1 MRARRY
7 FRHDASVKLVNV
19 DLRRKGRPQNVAI
32 FVDDRRRRFVATRF
46 YRKYFHCYAFR
57 CVDLLFRVVAPGVE
71 VEHGSDLFFPFVRYE
86 QLQTRR
92 RIKRYLPKVYPTPID
107 VEVHP
112 GEEKGPG
119 EAFGKFDDL
128 CQPLRARLGNLFRR
142 QFLTEGELLP
152 IEVVKGGV
160 KSLFRR
166 KTPRTDQGKTRFS
179 VENVD
184 FVVPQTRFG
193 IVFEVFF
200 AENER
205 LDMSIRGF
213 SRGPIKVFF

>member
-1 MRARRY
+1 MT
-7 FRHDASVKLVNV
+7 F
-19 DLRRKGRPQNVAI
+19 LRRRGRQI
-32 FVDDRRRRFVATRF
+32 
-46 YRKYFHCYAFR
+46 
-57 CVDLLFRVVAPGVE
+57 
-71 VEHGSDLFFPFVRYE
+71 EHRPDLFFPFVLYE

-92 RIKRYLPKVYPTPID
+92 RIKRYLPKVYPTSID

-112 GEEKGPG
+112 GEEEGLR

-128 CQPLRARLGNLFRR
+128 CQPLRARLGSLFRR

-166 KTPRTDQGKTRFS
+166 KTPRTDQDKTRFS

-213 SRGPIKVFF
+213 SRGPIKVFFEISREFAARLFAIEARLIRADYDPAAVVIAL